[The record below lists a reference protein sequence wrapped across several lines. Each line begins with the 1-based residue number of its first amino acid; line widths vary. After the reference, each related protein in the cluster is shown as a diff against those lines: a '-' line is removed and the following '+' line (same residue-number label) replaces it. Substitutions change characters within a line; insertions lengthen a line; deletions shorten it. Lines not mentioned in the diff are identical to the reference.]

1 LQIKV
6 GNFVLNFRI
15 QARMENGSVVLKSL
29 SGFHG
34 FVSLNDGEKEYIKK
48 HSNIVSY
55 YDGDVIFKQNTRTSH
70 IMFIKEGLVKIYK
83 EGRNDKRI
91 ILKLAKSGFFIGLLS
106 DFGDDIHRYN
116 ASSVGNSE
124 IIFIDIGAFQDVVRE
139 NGAFALHLLNQVSL
153 DGLYIFEKLMS
164 QYHKQLPGRIADVL
178 LFFSEIIFQSHV
190 FSFPLTRRELAE
202 FAGTTKESFIRTL
215 TEFKNDRII
224 NLEGKDVEIISMDII
239 KTLSRLG

>member
-1 LQIKV
+1 
-6 GNFVLNFRI
+6 
-15 QARMENGSVVLKSL
+15 MEKDSGVLKSL

-34 FVSLNDGEKEYIKK
+34 FISLTDEEKRIINE
-48 HSNIVSY
+48 NGNLVSY
-55 YDGDVIFKQNTRTSH
+55 YDGDVIFKQNTRTSDV
-70 IMFIKEGLVKIYK
+70 MFIKEGLVKIYK
-83 EGRNDKRI
+83 EGRSDKLI
-91 ILKLAKSGFFIGLLS
+91 ILKLAKAGFFIGLLS
-106 DFGDDIHRYN
+106 LFGDDMHQYS

-124 IIFIDIGAFQDVVRE
+124 IIFIDTGAFNDIVKK
-139 NGAFALHLLNQVSL
+139 NGAFAMHLLNQVSL
-153 DGLYIFEKLMS
+153 DGLYIFDKLMS

-178 LFFSEIIFQSHV
+178 LFFSEIIYQNSV

-224 NLEGKDVEIISMDII
+224 NLEGKDVEILSMDIV

>member
-1 LQIKV
+1 
-6 GNFVLNFRI
+6 
-15 QARMENGSVVLKSL
+15 MEKGSGVLKSL

-34 FVSLNDGEKEYIKK
+34 FNSLADGEKRIIDES
-48 HSNIVSY
+48 SNVVSY
-55 YDGDVIFKQNTRTSH
+55 YDGDVIFKQGTRTSDV
-70 IMFIKEGLVKIYK
+70 MFIKEGLVKIYK
-83 EGRNDKRI
+83 EGRSDKLI
-91 ILKLAKSGFFIGLLS
+91 ILKLAKAGCFIGLLS
-106 DFGDDIHRYN
+106 IFGDDMHQYN

-124 IIFIDIGAFQDVVRE
+124 VIYIDTESFNDIIKK
-139 NGAFALHLLNQVSL
+139 NGTFAMHLLNQVSL

-178 LFFSEIIFQSHV
+178 LFFSEIIYQNSV

-224 NLEGKDVEIISMDII
+224 NLEGKDVEILSMDIV